1 MHVRFPLIGAVA
13 ILVMTVE
20 IVGAQGPAL
29 GDIAL
34 CNEEATRKTGGSALP
49 GPRPGPDRETR
60 YGTGAS
66 GPRSQPAPGP
76 SAVVPGERRGERTDP
91 SGSVIT
97 ESPDPLLKGMDAGR
111 ADDDAYRTAYRE
123 CMRQRTRSVR

>member
-13 ILVMTVE
+13 ILVMTAE

-49 GPRPGPDRETR
+49 GPRPEPDRETR

-66 GPRSQPAPGP
+66 GLGVSL
-76 SAVVPGERRGERTDP
+76 RRGPRLSFRASGEASERIPAALSSP
-91 SGSVIT
+91 S
-97 ESPDPLLKGMDAGR
+97 
-111 ADDDAYRTAYRE
+111 
-123 CMRQRTRSVR
+123 RQTRS